1 MITEGAD
8 GEPRYATATPAVRNP
23 ISRLRH
29 LPLAFG
35 VLGVLS
41 YGAALAGYLLARF
54 DLHDLILTSSD
65 DAFYYAGIARHMAEG
80 RFSTFDGVTRTN
92 GYHPLWLWL
101 ITPIYWLF
109 DDRTALFAIRA
120 FEILLIAGG
129 VALIVLAARL
139 ARLPWM
145 LLLTAPAALYQ
156 HRGLL
161 MGMEAAAGLAML
173 GLLFLV
179 LVLYARS
186 PSRGTWALTAV
197 VFCLPWARL
206 EYAAISLTTAAA
218 LCVLAWPRRGRLRRL
233 VTPLLGAGAGILAY
247 FVWNRLVFGGW
258 LPVSAATK
266 HRWAQWEWEL
276 SGDYDLAENLRATL
290 DTWPFDDEVF
300 AALEVCAYLP
310 LAWWLTRRFRR
321 PADRPAAA
329 FLAGAFGLAAGH
341 LAKFVQ
347 TAATMLPTSPIF
359 PWYFAPAYLMTTLL
373 APLRVYVALLA
384 VRWVVGPAHPRV
396 RRIASVGI
404 VAIGAA
410 FVLTATD
417 AATPFR
423 EIGRLSRSSFRDWGI
438 VSYTGAQVLNRVLP
452 EGSVVG
458 AKDAGV
464 IGYFSTFPVV
474 NLDGLVNSYAYFHAI
489 STSTDRR
496 NALLRR
502 YGITHFANVQ
512 RIGRMEGMFE
522 NTDSILFEGVATTN
536 PFPRAFRIWSS
547 AGLWSASRRWPAE
560 TRGPGGW
567 FWRRMESRLDYRWGD
582 VGLIVDDGLAQAFV
596 RNCDVERLPAF
607 SWDSRAGGAVYPW
620 RRPRKNDAGFCVTAF
635 DLPDD
640 AVRVATLPADEY
652 LAQRIGD
659 RQPAIRSNWN
669 VYLDEQSL
677 LYVTN
682 PCTREDVERRFF
694 VHVTPAGPDALS
706 SLRGRDRER
715 GFANF
720 SFDFF
725 HRNGAEVGSS
735 CVVEW
740 MLPTY
745 RIRRITTGQFVPD
758 AGRVWGGR
766 IDLQAQGRTSGYRSR
781 SNR

>member
-1 MITEGAD
+1 MTTEGAA
-8 GEPRYATATPAVRNP
+8 GESRCAAAAPAVRSR

-65 DAFYYAGIARHMAEG
+65 DAFYYAGIARRMTEG
-80 RFSTFDGVTRTN
+80 RFSTFDGITRTN

-101 ITPIYWLF
+101 ITPMYWIF
-109 DDRTALFAIRA
+109 DDRTAVFAIRA

-145 LLLTAPAALYQ
+145 LLLAAPAALYQ
-156 HRGLL
+156 HSGLL

-173 GLLFLV
+173 GLLFLA

-197 VFCLPWARL
+197 VFLLPWARL
-206 EYAAISLTTAAA
+206 EYAAISLATAAA
-218 LCVLAWPRRGRLRRL
+218 LCAIAWPRRERPRRL
-233 VTPLLGAGAGILAY
+233 VTPSLGAGAGILVCFA
-247 FVWNRLVFGGW
+247 WNRLVFGGW

-266 HRWAQWEWEL
+266 HRWARWEWER

-290 DTWPFDDEVF
+290 DTWPFDGEVF

-329 FLAGAFGLAAGH
+329 FLAGALGLAAGH

-347 TAATMLPTSPIF
+347 TAATMPPTSPILA
-359 PWYFAPAYLMTTLL
+359 WYFAPAYLMTTLL

-384 VRWVVGPAHPRV
+384 VRRFVGPAHPRV
-396 RRIASVGI
+396 RRLASAGI
-404 VAIGAA
+404 VAAGAA
-410 FVLTATD
+410 SVLTAMD
-417 AATPFR
+417 AAAPFR
-423 EIGRLSRSSFRDWGI
+423 EIGRLSRSSLRDWGT

-489 STSTDRR
+489 PVSTDQR

-512 RIGRMEGMFE
+512 RIGRTEGMFE
-522 NTDSILFEGVATTN
+522 NADSILFEGVATTGRLS
-536 PFPRAFRIWSS
+536 RAFRIWSS
-547 AGLWSASRRWPAE
+547 AGLWSASRQWPAE
-560 TRGPGGW
+560 TRGPDGW
-567 FWRRMESRLDYRWGD
+567 FWRRMQSRLDYRWGD

-607 SWDSRAGGAVYPW
+607 SWDSSTGGAVYPW
-620 RRPRKNDAGFCVTAF
+620 RRPRRNDVGFCVTAF
-635 DLPDD
+635 DLPGD
-640 AVRVATLPADEY
+640 AVRVATIPADEY

-659 RQPAIRSNWN
+659 RQPAIRSNWS
-669 VYLDEQSL
+669 VYLGERTL

-706 SLRGRDRER
+706 ALLGRDRAR

-725 HRNGAEVGSS
+725 RRSGARIGSS

-740 MLPTY
+740 MLPTH
-745 RIRRITTGQFVPD
+745 RIRRITTGQFAPG
-758 AGRVWGGR
+758 AGRVWSDR